1 MSDTDSDTRVRTI
14 CLVLLA
20 AVAVGFSLWW
30 LKPVLIPF
38 VLSLLLA
45 IAAAPMV
52 EFLMRKLH
60 IGHTPAVVI
69 VMLLG
74 AAVLMVTGL
83 VAWLSVAQ
91 MAENSEVY
99 AARAESLLN
108 ETLAAVPLGKLGLT
122 REDAIAELGAFGR
135 SAARGLLSR
144 TSAAVT
150 DVLSKGVLVL
160 IFFGFLVF
168 GGSGRQ
174 AKPGSDWAG
183 VEADVKRYALA
194 KLLLSA
200 ATGVLVGLILW
211 VLGIPLAGVFGML
224 AFLLNFIPNIGSIVA
239 VLLPLPVVLLSPDI
253 SMTRTV
259 LAILLPGA
267 VEFAIGNVI
276 EPRLMGKR
284 LGLHPIAVI
293 MALIFWGML
302 WGVIG
307 MFLAVPMTVLARRIM
322 LKSDV
327 TRPAAE
333 LLAGN
338 APD

>member
-1 MSDTDSDTRVRTI
+1 
-14 CLVLLA
+14 
-20 AVAVGFSLWW
+20 
-30 LKPVLIPF
+30 
-38 VLSLLLA
+38 
-45 IAAAPMV
+45 
-52 EFLMRKLH
+52 
-60 IGHTPAVVI
+60 
-69 VMLLG
+69 
-74 AAVLMVTGL
+74 
-83 VAWLSVAQ
+83 
-91 MAENSEVY
+91 
-99 AARAESLLN
+99 
-108 ETLAAVPLGKLGLT
+108 
-122 REDAIAELGAFGR
+122 
-135 SAARGLLSR
+135 
-144 TSAAVT
+144 
-150 DVLSKGVLVL
+150 SKGVLVL

-224 AFLLNFIPNIGSIVA
+224 AFLLNFIPSIGSIVA

-253 SMTRTV
+253 STTRAV

-302 WGVIG
+302 WGVVG